1 MSNMMSF
8 VEPLLLGFVN
18 TVKLTVLSFTLSLL
32 FGLVLALCR
41 LSPRKILWMPA
52 AAFIETFRAIP
63 ALALLFWAYFALPI
77 LLGMRMTPWLAL
89 IIALTCISS
98 AFVAETFRSGI
109 VAIGK
114 TQWEAARAIG
124 MGKVTLMRRIIL
136 PQAMMRIVPMLLE
149 RFVEL
154 MKHSTIATVIA
165 YPDILH
171 IAEKLSLQTYRSLEI
186 FSLTAFIFFL
196 SLFTLSRICQRL
208 EMKLKRHENPM
219 GSMT

>member
-1 MSNMMSF
+1 
-8 VEPLLLGFVN
+8 
-18 TVKLTVLSFTLSLL
+18 
-32 FGLVLALCR
+32 
-41 LSPRKILWMPA
+41 
-52 AAFIETFRAIP
+52 IP

-89 IIALTCISS
+89 VITLTCISS
-98 AFVAETFRSGI
+98 AFVAETFRSGV

-124 MGKVTLMRRIIL
+124 MAIVTLMRRIIL

-171 IAEKLSLQTYRSLEI
+171 MAEKLSLQTYRSLEI

-196 SLFTLSRICQRL
+196 SLFSLSRICQRL
-208 EMKLKRHENPM
+208 EMKLKRHESP
-219 GSMT
+219 